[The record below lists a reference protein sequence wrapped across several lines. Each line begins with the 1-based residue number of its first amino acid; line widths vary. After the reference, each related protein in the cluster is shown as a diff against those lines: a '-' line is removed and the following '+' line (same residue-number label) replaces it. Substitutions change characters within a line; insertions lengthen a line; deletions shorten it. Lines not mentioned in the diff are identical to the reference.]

1 MNSVEEKKDME
12 GKQDQDGG
20 SQQRT
25 PTVKG
30 SILDNG
36 DVDVIAKELEEWDT
50 RFDAGLVPSTNSTSI
65 KS

>member
-1 MNSVEEKKDME
+1 MNSVEERKDME

-20 SQQRT
+20 SQQRSSN
-25 PTVKG
+25 VEG

-36 DVDVIAKELEEWDT
+36 DVDVISKELEEWDT
-50 RFDAGLVPSTNSTSI
+50 RFVAELVASTNSTSI

>member
-1 MNSVEEKKDME
+1 ME

-20 SQQRT
+20 TQQRT
-25 PTVKG
+25 PTVEG

-36 DVDVIAKELEEWDT
+36 DVDVILKELEEWDT
-50 RFDAGLVPSTNSTSI
+50 RFVAELVASTNSTSI